1 MSKHCHHGRRAYEC
15 TKCPGKGICDHGRR
29 RSRCILC
36 KQNGAHVAGICTH
49 NRQRH
54 ECPDCLKLGKTLQ
67 KRAWCNACGSKRL
80 SSEARRAEGLCASCA
95 GLQPK
100 TQDNFIKE
108 VIAKVNHPPTGID
121 NIVFGGQ
128 GCASRHRRPDI
139 CWLGVERSIIVECDE
154 DGHPNALV
162 SCELAKIT
170 DTAASIKNVMGDLEH
185 VVLVL
190 RVCVRDDDHFDTRV
204 RATARAVE
212 EWRESELEFD
222 KEYSRVLPNVR
233 FLFYSG
239 RCEKHILHCIN
250 NPQHVRLVY

>member
-54 ECPDCLKLGKTLQ
+54 ECPDCLKLGETLQ

-108 VIAKVNHPPTGID
+108 VIAKLIIRQRALTISCLVDRAAHHGI
-121 NIVFGGQ
+121 VAQTFVG
-128 GCASRHRRPDI
+128 
-139 CWLGVERSIIVECDE
+139 W
-154 DGHPNALV
+154 
-162 SCELAKIT
+162 
-170 DTAASIKNVMGDLEH
+170 
-185 VVLVL
+185 VLS
-190 RVCVRDDDHFDTRV
+190 
-204 RATARAVE
+204 AQ
-212 EWRESELEFD
+212 S
-222 KEYSRVLPNVR
+222 
-233 FLFYSG
+233 
-239 RCEKHILHCIN
+239 
-250 NPQHVRLVY
+250 